1 MVTTIEALAGTI
13 ARFFPLKISVRDVPL
28 KPCDSQDFKMEVD
41 SQQNQAHNIGFPIH
55 GTNVIYPYHIQDRI
69 KTDCFPQNL
78 VTELK
83 GSDFNL
89 TYIQKHGF
97 EVPVLFRDKEGLGL
111 KVPGPKFSV
120 RHVRMYIGSKYD
132 LEVFD
137 VGSGRTGLMLMR
149 DFYKYYRDPNKDR
162 LLDVLSLEF
171 SHTKMN
177 NLILAPSVVREL
189 DWAECTWPKTM
200 KQAHSSH
207 KALKYPKVQKYCLLS
222 VKGCYT
228 DFHTEIGGSA
238 SWYHVVRGKKIFW
251 LIPPTE
257 HNLELYEQWLVSE
270 KSPSTF
276 LGDKVEK
283 CGRCTL
289 SPGET
294 LLIPSGWLHAVY
306 AQRDTLMFGG
316 KFLHS
321 FGIDAQLKVAK
332 LDKIRRRPRSSRYPL
347 FTEMLWF
354 VLEGYVHRLL
364 GHSYCSEKAKT
375 EVESDICHTHLTS
388 QELHGL
394 KSIVLFLHILPAN
407 EKHVPQSIKD
417 PIGLIK
423 DVRTLVEQHR
433 HDDHT
438 LAITGKAVLGNIL
451 NTSDDSPSTLE
462 ESSVQPGGA
471 STARRRRTHCR
482 KCPSCLS
489 KECGSC
495 YCCRNMVKFGG
506 TRQAKQ
512 SCARRLCLQP
522 VLPVTTVCSVCGLD
536 GWRRHVTHPATAGG
550 ASPSLLMEC
559 ILCMDIV
566 HRNCAEIQ
574 YRNHHGIVYNEMPSF
589 WKCPKCCKEGGTFDH
604 KKMPLRIQLTQQML
618 RNSIRIL
625 KKPYFTV
632 RPSSAI
638 SKISIHDWMS
648 PAGNNVKVPQLDSK
662 CLLPVFKFLSQGDLY
677 QCSQVCKT
685 WSQCTIHPSLW
696 QTMDVSHKQL
706 TVSSLIGIVRRQ
718 PKLLILD
725 WAQVSKRQLEWLL
738 GRLPQLKK
746 LSLHGCPWGDV
757 SALKTCLCPPLT
769 SLDLSFVSGLHDA
782 LLRDLLS
789 APMDTRPGLTESK
802 CRLKGLQMLK
812 LAGCD
817 ISDLSLRYIVQ
828 CLPTLKFL
836 DVSLCSRITDAGV
849 AQLGI
854 HPASTIVTL
863 EKLDL
868 SSCRLLTDSCL
879 EHLTQCKALARLDLR
894 YTSVTSGAIEKF
906 ILDSAHGLK
915 VVNEKLLIEMVN
927 FNQAKRYF
935 IITSVTKRYFII
947 TSVTKKE
954 GPSQNIFFM
963 SLYFTN
969 IILLRLQL
977 DIQTHTHSEIVS
989 FSEWLKN
996 INQKQWIGFCEYPDS
1011 KLPFDVSTCTNQFL
1025 NRNGKYSKDIKASRD
1040 FRLCNDD
1047 AIKNTHKKK

>member
-1 MVTTIEALAGTI
+1 M
-13 ARFFPLKISVRDVPL
+13 
-28 KPCDSQDFKMEVD
+28 
-41 SQQNQAHNIGFPIH
+41 
-55 GTNVIYPYHIQDRI
+55 
-69 KTDCFPQNL
+69 
-78 VTELK
+78 
-83 GSDFNL
+83 
-89 TYIQKHGF
+89 
-97 EVPVLFRDKEGLGL
+97 
-111 KVPGPKFSV
+111 
-120 RHVRMYIGSKYD
+120 
-132 LEVFD
+132 
-137 VGSGRTGLMLMR
+137 
-149 DFYKYYRDPNKDR
+149 
-162 LLDVLSLEF
+162 
-171 SHTKMN
+171 
-177 NLILAPSVVREL
+177 
-189 DWAECTWPKTM
+189 
-200 KQAHSSH
+200 
-207 KALKYPKVQKYCLLS
+207 
-222 VKGCYT
+222 
-228 DFHTEIGGSA
+228 
-238 SWYHVVRGKKIFW
+238 
-251 LIPPTE
+251 
-257 HNLELYEQWLVSE
+257 
-270 KSPSTF
+270 
-276 LGDKVEK
+276 
-283 CGRCTL
+283 
-289 SPGET
+289 
-294 LLIPSGWLHAVY
+294 
-306 AQRDTLMFGG
+306 
-316 KFLHS
+316 
-321 FGIDAQLKVAK
+321 
-332 LDKIRRRPRSSRYPL
+332 
-347 FTEMLWF
+347 
-354 VLEGYVHRLL
+354 
-364 GHSYCSEKAKT
+364 
-375 EVESDICHTHLTS
+375 
-388 QELHGL
+388 
-394 KSIVLFLHILPAN
+394 
-407 EKHVPQSIKD
+407 
-417 PIGLIK
+417 
-423 DVRTLVEQHR
+423 
-433 HDDHT
+433 
-438 LAITGKAVLGNIL
+438 
-451 NTSDDSPSTLE
+451 NTSDESPSTLE
-462 ESSVQPGGA
+462 EPSVQPGGA
-471 STARRRRTHCR
+471 STARRRTRCR

-550 ASPSLLMEC
+550 SSPSLLMEC
-559 ILCMDIV
+559 ILCLDIV

-574 YRNHHGIVYNEMPSF
+574 LRRLPLRHTSEPSLDCPDVNSKVIDCKDIFKTEMMEEDVTIKLETSNVSHPLQLHNSGDIPMKKAKLEHSIFLGKPFSLTETSPKHEAKGLENLSSGIVSNKTVVSS
-589 WKCPKCCKEGGTFDH
+589 TRH
-604 KKMPLRIQLTQQML
+604 QKMPLRIQLTQQML

-648 PAGNNVKVPQLDSK
+648 PAGNNVKVPQLDPK
-662 CLLPVFKFLSQGDLY
+662 CLLPIFKFLSQGDLY

-706 TVSSLIGIVRRQ
+706 TVASLIGIVRRQ

-746 LSLHGCPWGDV
+746 LSLHGCPWENV

-789 APMDTRPGLTESK
+789 TPMDTRPGLTESK

-915 VVNEKLLIEMVN
+915 VVNEKLLIEM
-927 FNQAKRYF
+927 
-935 IITSVTKRYFII
+935 
-947 TSVTKKE
+947 
-954 GPSQNIFFM
+954 
-963 SLYFTN
+963 
-969 IILLRLQL
+969 
-977 DIQTHTHSEIVS
+977 
-989 FSEWLKN
+989 
-996 INQKQWIGFCEYPDS
+996 
-1011 KLPFDVSTCTNQFL
+1011 
-1025 NRNGKYSKDIKASRD
+1025 
-1040 FRLCNDD
+1040 
-1047 AIKNTHKKK
+1047 

>member
-1 MVTTIEALAGTI
+1 MG
-13 ARFFPLKISVRDVPL
+13 
-28 KPCDSQDFKMEVD
+28 
-41 SQQNQAHNIGFPIH
+41 
-55 GTNVIYPYHIQDRI
+55 
-69 KTDCFPQNL
+69 
-78 VTELK
+78 
-83 GSDFNL
+83 
-89 TYIQKHGF
+89 
-97 EVPVLFRDKEGLGL
+97 
-111 KVPGPKFSV
+111 
-120 RHVRMYIGSKYD
+120 
-132 LEVFD
+132 
-137 VGSGRTGLMLMR
+137 
-149 DFYKYYRDPNKDR
+149 
-162 LLDVLSLEF
+162 
-171 SHTKMN
+171 
-177 NLILAPSVVREL
+177 VREL
-189 DWAECTWPKTM
+189 DWAECTWPKNM
-200 KQAHSSH
+200 KQPHSSH

-228 DFHTEIGGSA
+228 DFHTEIGGSS

-257 HNLELYEQWLVSE
+257 HNLELYEQWLDSE

-283 CGRCTL
+283 CGRCIL

-321 FGIDAQLKVAK
+321 FGIDAQLKVAR
-332 LDKIRRRPRSSRYPL
+332 LEKIRRRPRSSRYPL

-364 GHSYCSEKAKT
+364 GHSYCSEEAKT
-375 EVESDICHTHLTS
+375 EVESDICHTHLTP

-407 EKHVPQSIKD
+407 EKNVPQSIKD

-438 LAITGKAVLGNIL
+438 LAITGKA
-451 NTSDDSPSTLE
+451 
-462 ESSVQPGGA
+462 
-471 STARRRRTHCR
+471 
-482 KCPSCLS
+482 
-489 KECGSC
+489 
-495 YCCRNMVKFGG
+495 
-506 TRQAKQ
+506 
-512 SCARRLCLQP
+512 P

-550 ASPSLLMEC
+550 SSPSLLMEC

-566 HRNCAEIQ
+566 HRNCAAIQ
-574 YRNHHGIVYNEMPSF
+574 CRDHHGIVYNEMPSF
-589 WKCPKCCKEGGTFDH
+589 WKCPKCCKEGGTIDH
-604 KKMPLRIQLTQQML
+604 KKIPLRIQLTQQML

-638 SKISIHDWMS
+638 SKICLHNWMS
-648 PAGNNVKVPQLDSK
+648 PAGNNVKVPQLDLK
-662 CLLPVFKFLSQGDLY
+662 CLLPIFKFLSRVDLY

-718 PKLLILD
+718 PKFLVLD

-746 LSLHGCPWGDV
+746 LSLHGCPWGNV

-769 SLDLSFVSGLHDA
+769 SLDLSFVSGLQDA
-782 LLRDLLS
+782 LLRELLS
-789 APMDTRPGLTESK
+789 APMDTRPGLIEFK

-828 CLPTLKFL
+828 CLPTLKVL

-879 EHLTQCKALARLDLR
+879 EHLTQCKALVRLDLR
-894 YTSVTSGAIEKF
+894 FTSVTSGAIEKF
-906 ILDSAHGLK
+906 ILDSVRGLK
-915 VVNEKLLIEMVN
+915 VMNEKLLIEM
-927 FNQAKRYF
+927 
-935 IITSVTKRYFII
+935 
-947 TSVTKKE
+947 
-954 GPSQNIFFM
+954 
-963 SLYFTN
+963 
-969 IILLRLQL
+969 
-977 DIQTHTHSEIVS
+977 
-989 FSEWLKN
+989 
-996 INQKQWIGFCEYPDS
+996 
-1011 KLPFDVSTCTNQFL
+1011 
-1025 NRNGKYSKDIKASRD
+1025 
-1040 FRLCNDD
+1040 
-1047 AIKNTHKKK
+1047 

>member
-1 MVTTIEALAGTI
+1 MEIDTPILES
-13 ARFFPLKISVRDVPL
+13 LKT
-28 KPCDSQDFKMEVD
+28 DSQMSHEINIKSESIDNICVKSDIINEVD

-69 KTDCFPQNL
+69 KTDCFSQNL

-89 TYIQKHGF
+89 AYIQKHGF
-97 EVPVLFRDKEGLGL
+97 DVPVLFRDKEGLGL

-137 VGSGRTGLMLMR
+137 VGSGRTGLMLMK

-177 NLILAPSVVREL
+177 NLMLAPSVVREL
-189 DWAECTWPKTM
+189 DWAECTWPKNM

-228 DFHTEIGGSA
+228 DFHTEIGGSS

-257 HNLELYEQWLVSE
+257 QNLELYEQWLVSE

-283 CGRCTL
+283 CGRCIL

-332 LDKIRRRPRSSRYPL
+332 LEKIRRKPRSSRYPL

-364 GHSYCSEKAKT
+364 GHSYCSEEAKT
-375 EVESDICHTHLTS
+375 EVESDICHTHLTP

-407 EKHVPQSIKD
+407 EKNVPQSIKD

-451 NTSDDSPSTLE
+451 NTIDGSPSTPE
-462 ESSVQPGGA
+462 EPSVQPGGA

-482 KCPSCLS
+482 KCSSCLS

-495 YCCRNMVKFGG
+495 YHCRNMVKLGG

-512 SCARRLCLQP
+512 SCARRLCLQ
-522 VLPVTTVCSVCGLD
+522 CRD
-536 GWRRHVTHPATAGG
+536 
-550 ASPSLLMEC
+550 
-559 ILCMDIV
+559 
-566 HRNCAEIQ
+566 
-574 YRNHHGIVYNEMPSF
+574 HHGIVYNEMPSF
-589 WKCPKCCKEGGTFDH
+589 WKCPKCCKEGGTIDH
-604 KKMPLRIQLTQQML
+604 KLQRLQMRHTSEPSMDCPDVNSKAIDCKDIFKTEIMEEDVTIKLETSNVISMNTSHPLQLHNSSDIPMKKAKLEHSLFLGKPFSLTETSTKHEVKGLENLSSDIVSNKTVVGSTRHQKIPLRIQLTQQML

-638 SKISIHDWMS
+638 SKICLHNWMS
-648 PAGNNVKVPQLDSK
+648 PAGNNVKVPQLDLK
-662 CLLPVFKFLSQGDLY
+662 CLLPIFKFLSRVDLY

-718 PKLLILD
+718 PKFLVLD

-746 LSLHGCPWGDV
+746 LSLHGCPWGNV

-769 SLDLSFVSGLHDA
+769 SLDLSFVSGLQDA
-782 LLRDLLS
+782 LLRELLS
-789 APMDTRPGLTESK
+789 APMDTRPGLTEFK

-828 CLPTLKFL
+828 CLPTLKVL

-879 EHLTQCKALARLDLR
+879 EHLTQCKALVRLDLR
-894 YTSVTSGAIEKF
+894 FTSVTSGAIEKF
-906 ILDSAHGLK
+906 ILDSVRGLK
-915 VVNEKLLIEMVN
+915 VMNEKLLIEM
-927 FNQAKRYF
+927 
-935 IITSVTKRYFII
+935 
-947 TSVTKKE
+947 
-954 GPSQNIFFM
+954 
-963 SLYFTN
+963 
-969 IILLRLQL
+969 
-977 DIQTHTHSEIVS
+977 
-989 FSEWLKN
+989 
-996 INQKQWIGFCEYPDS
+996 
-1011 KLPFDVSTCTNQFL
+1011 
-1025 NRNGKYSKDIKASRD
+1025 
-1040 FRLCNDD
+1040 
-1047 AIKNTHKKK
+1047 

>member
-1 MVTTIEALAGTI
+1 MEIDTPILES
-13 ARFFPLKISVRDVPL
+13 LKT
-28 KPCDSQDFKMEVD
+28 DSQMSHEINIKSESIDNICVKSDIINEVD

-69 KTDCFPQNL
+69 KTDCFSQNL

-89 TYIQKHGF
+89 AYIQKHGF
-97 EVPVLFRDKEGLGL
+97 DVPVLFRDKEGLGL

-137 VGSGRTGLMLMR
+137 VGSGRTGLMLMK

-177 NLILAPSVVREL
+177 NLMLAPSVVREL
-189 DWAECTWPKTM
+189 DWAECTWPKNM

-228 DFHTEIGGSA
+228 DFHTEIGGSS
-238 SWYHVVRGKKIFW
+238 SWYHVVRGKK
-251 LIPPTE
+251 
-257 HNLELYEQWLVSE
+257 
-270 KSPSTF
+270 
-276 LGDKVEK
+276 
-283 CGRCTL
+283 
-289 SPGET
+289 
-294 LLIPSGWLHAVY
+294 
-306 AQRDTLMFGG
+306 
-316 KFLHS
+316 
-321 FGIDAQLKVAK
+321 
-332 LDKIRRRPRSSRYPL
+332 
-347 FTEMLWF
+347 
-354 VLEGYVHRLL
+354 
-364 GHSYCSEKAKT
+364 
-375 EVESDICHTHLTS
+375 
-388 QELHGL
+388 ELHGL

-407 EKHVPQSIKD
+407 EKNVPQSIKD

-451 NTSDDSPSTLE
+451 NTIDGSPSTPE
-462 ESSVQPGGA
+462 EPSVQPGGA

-482 KCPSCLS
+482 KCSSCLS

-495 YCCRNMVKFGG
+495 YHCRNMVKLGG

-536 GWRRHVTHPATAGG
+536 GGWRRHVTHPATAGG
-550 ASPSLLMEC
+550 SSPSLLMEC

-566 HRNCAEIQ
+566 HRNCAAIQ
-574 YRNHHGIVYNEMPSF
+574 CRDHHGIVYNEMPSF
-589 WKCPKCCKEGGTFDH
+589 WKCPKCCKEGGTIDH
-604 KKMPLRIQLTQQML
+604 KLQRLQMRHTSEPSMDCPDVNSKAIDCKDIFKTEIMEEDVTIKLETSNVISMNTSHPLQLHNSSDIPMKKAKLEHSLFLGKPFSLTETSTKHEVKGLENLSSDIVSNKTVVGSTRHQKIPLRIQLTQQML

-638 SKISIHDWMS
+638 SKICLHNWMS
-648 PAGNNVKVPQLDSK
+648 PAGNNVKVPQLDLK
-662 CLLPVFKFLSQGDLY
+662 CLLPIFKFLSRVDLY

-718 PKLLILD
+718 PKFLVLD

-746 LSLHGCPWGDV
+746 LSLHGCPWGNV

-769 SLDLSFVSGLHDA
+769 SLDLSFVSGLQDA
-782 LLRDLLS
+782 LLRELLS
-789 APMDTRPGLTESK
+789 APMDTRPGLTEFK

-828 CLPTLKFL
+828 CLPTLKVL

-879 EHLTQCKALARLDLR
+879 EHLTQCKALVRLDLR
-894 YTSVTSGAIEKF
+894 FTSVTSGAIEKF
-906 ILDSAHGLK
+906 ILDSVRGLK
-915 VVNEKLLIEMVN
+915 VMNEKLLIEM
-927 FNQAKRYF
+927 
-935 IITSVTKRYFII
+935 
-947 TSVTKKE
+947 
-954 GPSQNIFFM
+954 
-963 SLYFTN
+963 
-969 IILLRLQL
+969 
-977 DIQTHTHSEIVS
+977 
-989 FSEWLKN
+989 
-996 INQKQWIGFCEYPDS
+996 
-1011 KLPFDVSTCTNQFL
+1011 
-1025 NRNGKYSKDIKASRD
+1025 
-1040 FRLCNDD
+1040 
-1047 AIKNTHKKK
+1047 